1 MAAYWI
7 SPKGEIIN
15 VAQNHIATVI
25 ENPETFD
32 LTFEKIK
39 EVYDS
44 YGEPIGLEGKARE
57 EIMLELIRNGWIRIR
72 RYANKFWSINTPRLS
87 KKVKDNIFDWAS
99 RITENGIFG
108 YKEKDIFMPVKI
120 DTSLGE
126 VVKDM
131 TVKDILSS
139 ALYESYEK
147 FEEINELK
155 LMVLKENK
163 MKNWVDF
170 LLE

>member
-25 ENPETFD
+25 ENPETFG
-32 LTFEKIK
+32 LTFEGIK

-57 EIMLELIRNGWIRIR
+57 EIMLNLIREGWTRIR
-72 RYANKFWSINTPRLS
+72 RYANKFWSINVPRLT
-87 KKVKDNIFDWAS
+87 KKVKDNIFDWAN
-99 RITENGIFG
+99 RITDNGLFG
-108 YKEKDIFMPVKI
+108 YKEKDIFMPVKL

-131 TVKDILSS
+131 TMKDILSS
-139 ALYESYEK
+139 ALYESSEK
-147 FEEINELK
+147 FEESNGLK